1 MPLLECLPRCAPK
14 GVNNLIHSLGTLLKF
29 GGQTVPMLSTNP
41 LDPYSIAKSLIFIIA
56 VNSKIDLPP
65 GLTERTADL
74 LARPGSPLSH
84 LARARCLYRYRED
97 FSLTHYI
104 HT

>member
-56 VNSKIDLPP
+56 VNSKIERPP
-65 GLTERTADL
+65 RLTELLLAPTLLHHLWCLVSGVYANRAGGRTA
-74 LARPGSPLSH
+74 A
-84 LARARCLYRYRED
+84 
-97 FSLTHYI
+97 
-104 HT
+104 

>member
-29 GGQTVPMLSTNP
+29 GGQTVPMLSTYP

-56 VNSKIDLPP
+56 VNSKIERPP
-65 GLTERTADL
+65 RLTELSKGVEEARKGAKRRTT
-74 LARPGSPLSH
+74 PVN
-84 LARARCLYRYRED
+84 
-97 FSLTHYI
+97 
-104 HT
+104 